1 MPDMHE
7 NRDRSIWINW
17 MPDRASGV
25 PLYSQI
31 VSYFSEKISRGEW
44 MSGQNVPSQRRL
56 SELFCVNRSTIVEA
70 MDELA
75 AMGLIEGCFGR
86 GTRIANDSWASL
98 IQVKSPN
105 WKSYITAGGFRSNIP
120 MVQIINRLEF
130 EEGITRMSTGELSP
144 DLVQAELT
152 QKALANL
159 SEHKLFMNYPDPLGM
174 PDLRRAV
181 QAHLSRSGINVPT
194 SCILIVSGALQ
205 ALQLISSGIVQSR
218 STVYIEEPSYLRSL
232 NIFQSVGAT
241 LTGVPMDKSGILPWM
256 IHNQPRE
263 GTYSLLYTIPT
274 YQNPTGI
281 VMPESRRLEVLKYC
295 SEQHMPIIE
304 DDVFC
309 DLWLD
314 APPPPPMKALD
325 ESGGVVYIGSLSKCF
340 SPGLRLGWLVGPE
353 PVVDRLAD
361 IKMQTDY
368 GVSVLTQQVVEELL
382 NSGIYYEG
390 LNSVREQ
397 LRRRRDLM
405 LSLLEEFFDDLAEWN
420 RPAGGFFVWVR
431 LKNQV
436 SAERVFNLALKE
448 KLLVPPGSI
457 YDPLYTSHMR
467 LTYGYLSMEEMA
479 RSLRRLAEIVRSLR

>member
-1 MPDMHE
+1 MPDMHD

-31 VSYFSEKISRGEW
+31 VSYFSGKISRGEW
-44 MSGQNVPSQRRL
+44 MSGQSIPSQRRL
-56 SELFCVNRSTIVEA
+56 SELFGVNRSTIVEA
-70 MDELA
+70 MDELR
-75 AMGLIEGCFGR
+75 AMGLIEGRFGG
-86 GTRIANDSWASL
+86 GTRIANDSWSSL

-130 EEGITRMSTGELSP
+130 EDGFTRMSTGELSP
-144 DLVQAELT
+144 ELVQSELA
-152 QKALANL
+152 QKALSNL
-159 SEHKLFMNYPDPLGM
+159 SNRKLFMNYPDPLGM
-174 PDLRRAV
+174 PSLRRAV
-181 QAHLSRSGINVPT
+181 RAYLSRSGINVPT

-218 STVYIEEPSYLRSL
+218 STVYMEAPSYLKSL
-232 NIFQSVGAT
+232 NIFQSAGAT

-256 IHNQPRE
+256 IPNQPRD
-263 GTYSLLYTIPT
+263 GTHSLLYTIPT

-295 SEQHMPIIE
+295 SDQHMPIIE

-368 GVSVLTQQVVEELL
+368 GVSVLTQQVTEELL
-382 NSGIYYEG
+382 SSGLYYQG
-390 LNSVREQ
+390 INSVREQ
-397 LRRRRDLM
+397 LRKRRDLM
-405 LSLLEEFFDDLAEWN
+405 LNLLGEFFGDLAEWN
-420 RPAGGFFVWVR
+420 RPAGGFFIWVR

-467 LTYGYLSMEEMA
+467 LTYGYLSMDEMA
-479 RSLRRLAEIVRSLR
+479 RSMRRLAEIVRSLR

>member
-7 NRDRSIWINW
+7 NGNRAIWINW

-31 VSYFSEKISRGEW
+31 VRYFSGKISRGEW
-44 MSGQNVPSQRRL
+44 MSGQNIPSQRRL
-56 SELFCVNRSTIVEA
+56 SELFGVNRSTIVEA
-70 MDELA
+70 MDELR
-75 AMGLIEGCFGR
+75 AMGLIEGRFGG
-86 GTRIANDSWASL
+86 GTRIANNSWSSL

-105 WKSYITAGGFRSNIP
+105 WKSYITAGGFRSNLP

-130 EEGITRMSTGELSP
+130 EDGITRMSTGELSP
-144 DLVQAELT
+144 ELVQTELA
-152 QKALANL
+152 QKALSNL
-159 SEHKLFMNYPDPLGM
+159 SSRKLFMNYPDPLGM
-174 PDLRRAV
+174 PGLRRAV
-181 QAHLSRSGINVPT
+181 QVYLSRSGINVPI

-218 STVYIEEPSYLRSL
+218 STVYMEEPSYLKSL

-256 IHNQPRE
+256 IHNQPRD
-263 GTYSLLYTIPT
+263 GTHSLLYTIPT
-274 YQNPTGI
+274 FQNPTGI
-281 VMPESRRLEVLKYC
+281 VMPESRRMEVLKYC
-295 SEQHMPIIE
+295 SDQHMPIIE

-368 GVSVLTQQVVEELL
+368 GVSVLTQQVTEELL
-382 NSGIYYEG
+382 SSGLYYQG
-390 LNSVREQ
+390 IDSVREQ
-397 LRRRRDLM
+397 LRMRRDLM
-405 LSLLEEFFDDLAEWN
+405 LNLLGEYFVDLAEWN
-420 RPAGGFFVWVR
+420 RPAGGFFIWVR

-457 YDPLYTSHMR
+457 YDPIYTSHMR

-479 RSLRRLAEIVRSLR
+479 RSMRRLAEIVRSLR